1 METLILVSFQ
11 TRPLEAYFPEK
22 TPVITTSVIMD
33 PVSRSLDREIL
44 DSDDGREAVAD
55 LKSQLGALQIGGG
68 RDLLM
73 DDYDIIE
80 EKPEVATITPD
91 DSADEPELEPR
102 ADDCRSFEAWCTVE
116 SGSTT
121 MSDRELD
128 DAMKSRVLPKIPD
141 LEIESEAVHTWN
153 IENYR
158 HLSKKERGPK
168 FDCGGHPWYAI
179 ENFDLARL

>member
-1 METLILVSFQ
+1 MGTQVFFNFQ
-11 TRPLEAYFPEK
+11 TRPLEAFFFEE

-73 DDYDIIE
+73 DDYDVVD

-102 ADDCRSFEAWCTVE
+102 ADDCRS
-116 SGSTT
+116 
-121 MSDRELD
+121 
-128 DAMKSRVLPKIPD
+128 
-141 LEIESEAVHTWN
+141 
-153 IENYR
+153 
-158 HLSKKERGPK
+158 SKARGHACILLHYP
-168 FDCGGHPWYAI
+168 I
-179 ENFDLARL
+179 